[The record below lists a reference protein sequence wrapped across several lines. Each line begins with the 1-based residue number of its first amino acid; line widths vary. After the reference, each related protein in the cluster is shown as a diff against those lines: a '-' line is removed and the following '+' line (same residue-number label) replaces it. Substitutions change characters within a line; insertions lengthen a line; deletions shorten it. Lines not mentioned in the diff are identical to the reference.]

1 MSTSEQ
7 AAAAIRA
14 ARAVLDDLASISLAS
29 PQEVVDLLAQTAELA
44 RIVDAQRVR
53 LAGEIE
59 QRSRGPEE
67 WSICALMGK
76 RSPKDAVAS
85 VFGIRAGQATE
96 LLSMARATSRSV
108 GISGGSVEAPF
119 PLVAAALDEGA
130 ISLAQVRTIV
140 SELAPAAPRADLEQ
154 LAWAEQELVSAAT
167 DVAAPLVPELLAVR
181 AKAFVTYL
189 DPDGVLPNAE
199 RQYAQRGVR
208 MWLKPNGMWG
218 INGDLTAESG
228 STVKAVMDAYTAPR
242 TKVRF
247 VDDAET
253 DDGGEAEDGAEA
265 EAEADVD
272 NRSLEQKRHD
282 VLVALF
288 KAHAASGDAPVAGG
302 EAPRL
307 VFHGGI
313 EAFDAY
319 VQGAEH
325 RDRTLR
331 IEHTGDLVPI
341 ETADRLLCEAV
352 VQRAVVDERGH
363 VLDLG
368 REQRLFT
375 KPQRMALAVQYA
387 GCATPGCH
395 MPVAWTEAHHVV
407 WWSRG
412 GPTDTANGILLCTH
426 CHHEVHAGRL
436 LVVGTPG
443 DWRVVPQL
451 RPSDPYARA
460 VRSGESLRAIT
471 VGAATAPAAAA
482 PSLAVRL
489 PNPPPPTPSPR
500 VRPPRRGRKPSASLM
515 ERRLLHRLGDRRR
528 GPRCAAADFH
538 VRRNLVLRT

>member
-1 MSTSEQ
+1 MSTTEQ

-14 ARAVLDDLASISLAS
+14 ARAVLDDLASISSA
-29 PQEVVDLLAQTAELA
+29 PRQEVVDLLHQTAELA

-59 QRSRGPEE
+59 QRSKGPEE
-67 WSICALMGK
+67 SSICALMGK
-76 RSPKDAVAS
+76 RSPKEAVAS
-85 VFGIRAGQATE
+85 VFGIRAGQASE

-108 GISGGSVEAPF
+108 GISGGSIEAPF

-154 LAWAEQELVSAAT
+154 LAWAERKLVEAAT
-167 DVAAPLVPELLAVR
+167 DAAAPLVPELLAVR
-181 AKAFVTYL
+181 AKAFVTHL

-218 INGDLTAESG
+218 INGDFTAESG

-247 VDDAET
+247 VDDTET
-253 DDGGEAEDGAEA
+253 GDG
-265 EAEADVD
+265 AEADVD
-272 NRSLEQKRHD
+272 NRSPEQKRHD

-288 KAHAASGDAPVAGG
+288 KAHAESGDAPVAGG

-325 RDRTLR
+325 RERTLT

-341 ETADRLLCEAV
+341 ETVDRLLCEAV

-375 KPQRMALAVQYA
+375 KPQRMALAVQYE

-395 MPVAWTEAHHVV
+395 MPVAWTEAHHVL

-412 GPTDTANGILLCTH
+412 GPTDTENGILLCTH

-460 VRSGESLRAIT
+460 VRSGEPLRAIT
-471 VGAATAPAAAA
+471 AGAATASAAAG

-489 PNPPPPTPSPR
+489 PDPPPLPAPPPLARPRRR
-500 VRPPRRGRKPSASLM
+500 VRGRGASLT

-528 GPRCAAADFH
+528 GPRWAAADFH
-538 VRRNLVLRT
+538 ARRNLVLRT

>member
-1 MSTSEQ
+1 MSTTEQ
-7 AAAAIRA
+7 AAEAIRA
-14 ARAVLDDLASISLAS
+14 ARAVLDDLASISRVS
-29 PQEVVDLLAQTAELA
+29 RQELVDLLHQTAELA

-59 QRSRGPEE
+59 QRSKGPEE
-67 WSICALMGK
+67 SSICALMGK
-76 RSPKDAVAS
+76 RSPKETVAS
-85 VFGIRAGQATE
+85 AFGIRAGQAAE

-140 SELAPAAPRADLEQ
+140 SELAPAAPRADLER
-154 LAWAEQELVSAAT
+154 LAWAERELVEAAT

-199 RQYAQRGVR
+199 RQYAQRDLR
-208 MWLKPNGMWG
+208 IWQRQNGMWHFE
-218 INGDLTAESG
+218 GDAPAEPG
-228 STVKAVMDAYTAPR
+228 SQLKAMLDAYTAPR

-247 VDDAET
+247 VDDDAPR
-253 DDGGEAEDGAEA
+253 DDGAEA
-265 EAEADVD
+265 DLD
-272 NRSLEQKRHD
+272 NRSLGQKRHD
-282 VLVALF
+282 ALMAVVA
-288 KAHAASGDAPVAGG
+288 AHVASGDAPIAGG
-302 EAPRL
+302 EPPRIVL
-307 VFHGGI
+307 NGTI

-319 VQGAEH
+319 MQNAEH
-325 RDRTLR
+325 RDRTLT

-341 ETADRLLCEAV
+341 ETLGRLLCEAV
-352 VQRAVVDERGH
+352 VQRAIVDERGH

-375 KPQRMALAVQYA
+375 KPQRIALAIKYQ
-387 GCATPGCH
+387 GCATPGCNA
-395 MPVAWTEAHHVV
+395 PVAWTEAHHVV

-412 GPTDTANGILLCTH
+412 GPTDTDNGILLCSH

-436 LVVGTPG
+436 LIEGTPG

-460 VRSGESLRAIT
+460 TRSGEPLRALT
-471 VGAATAPAAAA
+471 VPAAAA
-482 PSLAVRL
+482 SSLAVRL
-489 PNPPPPTPSPR
+489 PDPPRPARRHFARPSGRAPGIEGHLRRRVGARPTA
-500 VRPPRRGRKPSASLM
+500 RPP
-515 ERRLLHRLGDRRR
+515 
-528 GPRCAAADFH
+528 AAARGAARCCGHDGA
-538 VRRNLVLRT
+538 RTGGPCGVSSPS